1 MNHEKL
7 TESVRRNPVRT
18 AAVLAVL
25 TVLIVVLIVK
35 TKVYKARL
43 DECRGKNGF
52 LTPGIGNFEI
62 PGMNPIWWRGSMA
75 TGGLFERDP
84 VTPQQMAAYEPRFR
98 RDVQRRMARQRQWN
112 ALKQALGR
120 KKKKEKMHNPPCSRA
135 EFQSVDDEG
144 NAICLEPGEA
154 WTSGCVAGWDPA
166 AVAET
171 EGLSAAGGLDDTD
184 SPGEDRI
191 RSAVN
196 AVYDTEDGQTE
207 AQIAE
212 MYEYNSFGV

>member
-1 MNHEKL
+1 MDREKVI
-7 TESVRRNPVRT
+7 ESVRRHPGRT
-18 AAVLAVL
+18 AVVLAVL
-25 TVLIVVLIVK
+25 TVLIIVLVVK
-35 TKVYKARL
+35 TKIYKAQW

-62 PGMNPIWWRGSMA
+62 PGMNPLWWYGSAA
-75 TGGLFERDP
+75 TGGLFEHDP
-84 VTPQQMAAYEPRFR
+84 VTPQQMSVYEPRFR
-98 RDVQRRMARQRQWN
+98 RSVQRRMARQRQLN
-112 ALKQALGR
+112 ALKAAAAG
-120 KKKKEKMHNPPCSRA
+120 KKKEKMHNPPCSRA

-171 EGLSAAGGLDDTD
+171 EGLSAAGGLDEQ
-184 SPGEDRI
+184 SMVAENRLVE
-191 RSAVN
+191 AAN
-196 AVYDTEDGQTE
+196 AVYDTEDGLTE

-212 MYEYNSFGV
+212 LYEYDGIGV